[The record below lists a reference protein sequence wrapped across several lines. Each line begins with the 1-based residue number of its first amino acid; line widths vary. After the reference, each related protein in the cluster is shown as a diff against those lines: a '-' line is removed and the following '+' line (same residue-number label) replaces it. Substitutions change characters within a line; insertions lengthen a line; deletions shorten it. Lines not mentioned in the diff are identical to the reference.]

1 MGAEKGVMKR
11 GVTLPYEN
19 ITSDEPQLP
28 DQDVTP
34 IEPPEELKADI
45 NQVAVEADPDAVF
58 KTWYALK
65 CDWVEKG
72 DCIATIALAG
82 QEQNITAPTKGWVKK
97 ILYLV
102 PGQKISDN
110 QVGANIA
117 VIELTPWASFW
128 KLREISRKKRATTD
142 TE

>member
-1 MGAEKGVMKR
+1 MG
-11 GVTLPYEN
+11 
-19 ITSDEPQLP
+19 
-28 DQDVTP
+28 
-34 IEPPEELKADI
+34 ELKADI

-58 KTWYALK
+58 KNWGANK
-65 CDWVEKG
+65 GDWVEKG
-72 DCIATIALAG
+72 DKIASIELAG

-97 ILYLV
+97 KSTLV

-128 KLREISRKKRATTD
+128 KRREISRKKRATTD